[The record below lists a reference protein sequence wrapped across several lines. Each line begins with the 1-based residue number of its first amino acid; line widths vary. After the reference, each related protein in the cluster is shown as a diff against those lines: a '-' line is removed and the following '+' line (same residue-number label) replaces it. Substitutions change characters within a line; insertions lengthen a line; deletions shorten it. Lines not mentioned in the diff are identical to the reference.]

1 MRSPEELLQE
11 LDQEAS
17 DFSVVAIVVAFDDT
31 SRYVFHEDDSA
42 RMLSNLKTMIDEGGE
57 PFGLLGY
64 IATEKGSNVASFVY
78 EEYKQTVWALPLM
91 EELAQ
96 NMVNTLTR
104 YQERTGSA

>member
-17 DFSVVAIVVAFDDT
+17 EFSVVAIVVAFDDT

-42 RMLSNLKTMIDEGGE
+42 KMLRNLRAMIDEGGE

-64 IATEKGSNVASFVY
+64 IATERGSSVASSVY
-78 EEYKQTVWALPLM
+78 EDYKQTVWAAPLM

-96 NMVNTLTR
+96 SMVNTLMS
-104 YQERTGSA
+104 YQKRTGSA